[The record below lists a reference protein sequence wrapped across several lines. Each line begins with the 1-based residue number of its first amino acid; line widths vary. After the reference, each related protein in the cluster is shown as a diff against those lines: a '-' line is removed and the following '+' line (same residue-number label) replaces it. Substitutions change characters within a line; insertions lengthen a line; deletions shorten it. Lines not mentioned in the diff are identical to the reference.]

1 MDKWRPI
8 ILLGIAV
15 IIGLV
20 VSVLTYN
27 WLQEKGKLKK
37 VTSSETKQVA
47 VAFSDLPW
55 GTVFKEEM
63 IKMAPFLSSSLPP
76 GYFSDP
82 SALKGRVLI
91 SSVKANE
98 PILESR
104 LAPADIKSGGVAAVI
119 SPNKRAMAVKVDK
132 VIGVSGFIY
141 PGHRVD
147 VLVTLAA
154 SGTSSLPVTKTI
166 LENILVLAAGTEVQE
181 KEKEKPATV
190 DVITLEVTPEEAEKL
205 ALAASEGRL
214 VLALR
219 NSVDTKEVFTRGT
232 TVPNL
237 LTSYYSPTV
246 EVKMAAGQK
255 SKRVEIKRKITV
267 EVIKGNSVSTS
278 TF

>member
-8 ILLGIAV
+8 IFLGIAV

-27 WLQEKGKLKK
+27 WLQEKGKEKK
-37 VTSSETKQVA
+37 VTSSETKPVA
-47 VAFSDLPW
+47 VAVSDLPW

-63 IKMAPFLSSSLPP
+63 IKTAPFLSSSLPP

-91 SSVKANE
+91 FPIKANE

-104 LAPADIKSGGVAAVI
+104 LAPADIKTGGVAAII

-132 VIGVSGFIY
+132 VIGVSGFIN
-141 PGHRVD
+141 PGNRVD
-147 VLVTLAA
+147 VLVTLTA
-154 SGTSSLPVTKTI
+154 SGTSLPITKTV
-166 LENILVLAAGTEVQE
+166 LENMLVLATGTEVQE
-181 KEKEKPATV
+181 KEKGKAAMV
-190 DVITLEVTPEEAEKL
+190 DVITLEATPQEAEKM
-205 ALAASEGRL
+205 AHAASEGRL
-214 VLALR
+214 QLALR
-219 NSVDTKEVFTRGT
+219 NSVDTQEVFTKGAT
-232 TVPNL
+232 TAAL
-237 LTSYYSPTV
+237 LSSYYSPTT
-246 EVKMAAGQK
+246 EVKMAGERK
-255 SKRVEIKRKITV
+255 SKILEVKPKVTV